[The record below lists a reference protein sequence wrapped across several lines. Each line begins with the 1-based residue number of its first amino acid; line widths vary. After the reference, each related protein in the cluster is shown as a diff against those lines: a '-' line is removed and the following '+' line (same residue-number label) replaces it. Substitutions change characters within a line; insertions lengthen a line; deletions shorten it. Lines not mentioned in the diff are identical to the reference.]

1 MKLLMYGVN
10 RDTVSSQDIHKY
22 SLTQTARREHLN
34 DIFAFDG
41 VKEVVLLVTDNR
53 NEYYLFVDEKDFKHG
68 DLLRYLSQ
76 YTNKML
82 EEVILETY
90 SKFNEDVVKH
100 LLHVSSNIEL
110 STNHTFEPVDVIDSA
125 LMTAVEENTVG
136 NILYTLFKK
145 VVEFSLDLCEKE
157 AIEPLLQGDVSRA
170 VRLIRGTLE
179 DYHRGHY
186 FVIGSEGLTNQVF
199 KYLSG
204 SDYGSLTVLNR
215 NNESKRSVEE
225 LKQWLKITNQ
235 SKWIKNIHLVD
246 SSQLL
251 YRLAKSDAVIIG
263 PSEKNTWIS
272 EELIN
277 EMQMLRPTL
286 KQQLF
291 FDFSSTQDESVF
303 SKYDS
308 LIYKHIKDEPKRV
321 FLEEKVEAAHTA
333 YDELIS
339 VTTNQYMAHYNQIQ
353 DLNIMSSSIKKEY
366 KNNQLCYFKKISQH
380 V

>member
-10 RDTVSSQDIHKY
+10 RDTVSSEDIHKY
-22 SLTQTARREHLN
+22 SLTQSDRREHLR
-34 DIFAFDG
+34 DISAFDG
-41 VKEVVLLVTDNR
+41 VEEVVLLVTDNR

-110 STNHTFEPVDVIDSA
+110 SKNHTYEPVDVIDNA
-125 LMTAVEENTVG
+125 LMNAVEEDTAG
-136 NILYTLFKK
+136 NVLHSLFKK
-145 VVEFSLDLCEKE
+145 VVDFSLELCEKE

-170 VRLIRGTLE
+170 VRLIKSTLE
-179 DYHRGHY
+179 DYNVGHY
-186 FVIGSEGLTNQVF
+186 FVIGSEGLTNQVI
-199 KYLSG
+199 KHLSG
-204 SDYGSLTVLNR
+204 SEYGSLTVLNR
-215 NNESKRSVEE
+215 SSESQRSVEE

-235 SKWIKNIHLVD
+235 SKWLKNIHVVD

-251 YRLAKSDAVIIG
+251 YRLAKSDAIIIG

-277 EMQMLRPTL
+277 EMHVLRPTL

-291 FDFSSTQDESVF
+291 FDFSSTQDETVF
-303 SKYDS
+303 SKFET
-308 LIYKHIKDEPKRV
+308 LVYKHIDDEPKKMFV
-321 FLEEKVEAAHTA
+321 EDKVEAARTA
-333 YDELIS
+333 YDELITG
-339 VTTNQYMAHYNQIQ
+339 TTSQYMAHYNQIQ
-353 DLNIMSSSIKKEY
+353 ECEVLPKPVKKRF
-366 KNNQLCYFKKISQH
+366 KSNQMCFVKKIGHH